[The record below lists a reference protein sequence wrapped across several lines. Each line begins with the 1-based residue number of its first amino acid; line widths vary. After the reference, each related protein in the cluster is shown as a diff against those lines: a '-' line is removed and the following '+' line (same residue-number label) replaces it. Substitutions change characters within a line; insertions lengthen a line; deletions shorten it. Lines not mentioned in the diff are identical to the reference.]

1 MNKQKGVAWL
11 LWLFYFAMM
20 CLVVL
25 GTETVVYKTLS
36 FLHNQNQ
43 NDTTKVYKNDNSD
56 NSSVSFHPT
65 STKEIVS
72 PKNILTKNTTNDNI
86 QNTLDPVNIQKTIKT
101 PVPLVVPQSEVL
113 VTKTDILSGSEI
125 IFYTNLER
133 EKKGLST
140 LKQQNLLTQ
149 AATAKLNHMF
159 TKEYFA
165 HDAPSGE
172 SVAYWVDNAGYN
184 YLIVGENLAM
194 GFFQDSK
201 DMVTAWMNS
210 PGHRANI
217 LKKEYIDIGVAV
229 KQGKFKG
236 NMVWMGV
243 QIFATSM
250 NECLEVDSTLK
261 QKMDTY
267 IILLDET
274 KKTLEEIE
282 PVLSAEQPITP
293 EESKKYFNLI
303 EQYNELATTYNKLAT
318 ELKSMVSD
326 YNSQIK
332 NFNACIFDKQ
342 GED

>member
-1 MNKQKGVAWL
+1 
-11 LWLFYFAMM
+11 
-20 CLVVL
+20 
-25 GTETVVYKTLS
+25 
-36 FLHNQNQ
+36 
-43 NDTTKVYKNDNSD
+43 
-56 NSSVSFHPT
+56 
-65 STKEIVS
+65 
-72 PKNILTKNTTNDNI
+72 
-86 QNTLDPVNIQKTIKT
+86 
-101 PVPLVVPQSEVL
+101 
-113 VTKTDILSGSEI
+113 
-125 IFYTNLER
+125 
-133 EKKGLST
+133 
-140 LKQQNLLTQ
+140 
-149 AATAKLNHMF
+149 
-159 TKEYFA
+159 
-165 HDAPSGE
+165 
-172 SVAYWVDNAGYN
+172 
-184 YLIVGENLAM
+184 
-194 GFFQDSK
+194 
-201 DMVTAWMNS
+201 VTAWMNS